1 MSPSANSTLF
11 ESAFPRLGAG
21 TDEKLLGEV
30 DAHDAAGRANPLR
43 GGQRGGTRAAADI
56 EYAVTRCE
64 PGEFHCPCPTVVPEE
79 QRSVVEMLG
88 RRIEG
93 GPYQGLYY
101 PGARLRRRHS
111 RRLGGSRR
119 TAQTRECNDRG
130 RDSGG
135 STPTHRDL
143 VEFPDPVVN
152 YPHSFF
158 PGRNATSRSS
168 GVLKGVPQRRL
179 GWRLLAGLPLPSHSS
194 RPVKP
199 TGSTRV
205 LAANQRGS
213 GGDLRR
219 VRPRIASET
228 LSFRRT
234 YGSVSSGRQ
243 R

>member
-1 MSPSANSTLF
+1 
-11 ESAFPRLGAG
+11 
-21 TDEKLLGEV
+21 
-30 DAHDAAGRANPLR
+30 
-43 GGQRGGTRAAADI
+43 
-56 EYAVTRCE
+56 
-64 PGEFHCPCPTVVPEE
+64 
-79 QRSVVEMLG
+79 MLG

-111 RRLGGSRR
+111 RRLGGDRR

-158 PGRNATSRSS
+158 PGGTRRAGHL
-168 GVLKGVPQRRL
+168 GVPQLGVPQRRL

-199 TGSTRV
+199 TGSTSV

-213 GGDLRR
+213 GSDLRR
-219 VRPRIASET
+219 VQPRLHRRP
-228 LSFRRT
+228 LSFRST
-234 YGSVSSGRQ
+234 YGSASRGRQ
-243 R
+243 RWWIGHDTPPDEYRIQSEPARGHRATGPTGNPRGVVGSAGQFRHSSSLLYR